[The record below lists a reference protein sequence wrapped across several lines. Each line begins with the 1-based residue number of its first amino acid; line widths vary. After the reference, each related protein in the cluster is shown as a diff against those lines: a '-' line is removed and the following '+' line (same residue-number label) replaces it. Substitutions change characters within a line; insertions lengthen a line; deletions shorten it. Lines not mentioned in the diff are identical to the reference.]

1 MDALER
7 YVSELR
13 ETADRYA
20 AVRAAVDGA
29 LLCRKIAGELEAI
42 QRERMPETLSLCE
55 ASAERGLSYSAMQR
69 RVASGVIPN
78 VGEPGRPRVRRCDLF
93 ASPTGGPDIAGKLLR
108 ARPDAT

>member
-29 LLCRKIAGELEAI
+29 LLCRKIAGELEVI
-42 QRERMPETLSLCE
+42 QREHTLESLSLSE
-55 ASAERGLSYSAMQR
+55 AAAERGLSYSAMQR
-69 RVASGVIPN
+69 RVAAGEVPN
-78 VGEPGRPRVRRCDLF
+78 VGDKGRPRVRRCDLF
-93 ASPTGGPDIAGKLLR
+93 NPPTGGPDIAAEVLR
-108 ARPDAT
+108 AHPDAT